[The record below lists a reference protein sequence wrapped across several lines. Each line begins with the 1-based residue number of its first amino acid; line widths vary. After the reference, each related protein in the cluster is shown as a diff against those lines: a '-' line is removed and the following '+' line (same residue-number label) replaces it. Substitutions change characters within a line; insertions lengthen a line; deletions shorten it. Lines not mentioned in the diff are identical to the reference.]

1 MAGIKIIRY
10 RANLKALMS
19 NTPLL
24 FVCFDQEIEVK
35 LPLTISSSSSS
46 FSSSSDYIF
55 PIFLNP
61 FLFIVAHNKSS
72 SLSSFT
78 LTFPN
83 CPLPSPHFIESLH
96 IVKTNLW
103 ISKRKG
109 KELVYSIDSILLQ
122 MRIGLKE
129 EVDDGEDI
137 SGGVWC
143 YTCWVDSSKST
154 WQVLFFL

>member
-10 RANLKALMS
+10 RSNPKALMS

-46 FSSSSDYIF
+46 FSSSSDYHIF
-55 PIFLNP
+55 PVFLNP

-122 MRIGLKE
+122 MWIGLKE
-129 EVDDGEDI
+129 GVDDGEDI
-137 SGGVWC
+137 RGGVWC
-143 YTCWVDSSKST
+143 YNCWVDSSKST
-154 WQVLFFL
+154 W

>member
-1 MAGIKIIRY
+1 MKFKFSINTLPTNTSPSPPPFLSPPPVLPEGTITEHSPVREDSNDTLPLKPISAQRGIKKLRH
-10 RANLKALMS
+10 RSNPKALMS

-35 LPLTISSSSSS
+35 LPLTNSSSFSS

-61 FLFIVAHNKSS
+61 FLFIAAHNKSN

-83 CPLPSPHFIESLH
+83 CPLPLPRFKESLH
-96 IVKTNLW
+96 IVKT
-103 ISKRKG
+103 SP
-109 KELVYSIDSILLQ
+109 
-122 MRIGLKE
+122 
-129 EVDDGEDI
+129 
-137 SGGVWC
+137 
-143 YTCWVDSSKST
+143 
-154 WQVLFFL
+154 

>member
-1 MAGIKIIRY
+1 MVGIKIIRH
-10 RANLKALMS
+10 RSNPKALMS

-35 LPLTISSSSSS
+35 LPLTVSSSSS
-46 FSSSSDYIF
+46 FSSSSDYHIF

-109 KELVYSIDSILLQ
+109 KELQTTSLGTNFFITKSARALQ
-122 MRIGLKE
+122 AAPRSREKLEQTSQAESRWRLMQAH
-129 EVDDGEDI
+129 
-137 SGGVWC
+137 
-143 YTCWVDSSKST
+143 KSCH
-154 WQVLFFL
+154 